1 MAKLYHEPNEFA
13 QNILSK
19 KESRLI
25 DSVID
30 DLLSEEGTSGEELA
44 KESISCFL
52 FVRFYIICELI
63 KLTKRSKYVYLSAY
77 SSLDFYVEA
86 KSQVSA

>member
-44 KESISCFL
+44 KESIPTFPEDEQNYEDEDDDML
-52 FVRFYIICELI
+52 
-63 KLTKRSKYVYLSAY
+63 
-77 SSLDFYVEA
+77 
-86 KSQVSA
+86 